1 MESSMHVRV
10 FGALAHPQRLAVF
23 QLLARTGDQGLA
35 AGELARRLELPP
47 SSLSFHL
54 RDLEAAGLVRARRSG
69 RSIAYAVRG
78 DTLRATLWFLGEDC
92 CQGRLDLCPD
102 PTARIRDRRLTVEPG
117 ARPGVLFVCT
127 QNAARSQLAEALL
140 RDRAR
145 DRFRVASAGLQ
156 PASVHPLV
164 AVVLA
169 ENGVATDGLHSKDL
183 SALLGKQPFDHAFVL
198 CPDASVEAARRAPFA
213 PDQQV
218 WPFADPAAVGGSPKQ
233 QLAAFRSARD
243 AIATRIDRWL
253 HDLDHPPTTTARG
266 TAASR
271 SHATSRSTTTR
282 KKTA

>member
-1 MESSMHVRV
+1 METSMHVRV

-54 RDLEAAGLVRARRSG
+54 RDLEAAGLVRARREG

-92 CQGRLDLCPD
+92 CQGRVDLCPD
-102 PTARIRDRRLTVEPG
+102 PTARIRSHQQPAEPG

-140 RDRAR
+140 RASAHE
-145 DRFRVASAGLQ
+145 RFRVTSAGLQ

-164 AVVLA
+164 AVVLEEA
-169 ENGVATDGLHSKDL
+169 GVATDGLHSKDL
-183 SALLGKQPFDHAFVL
+183 GSLLGKQPFDHAFVL
-198 CPDASVEAARRAPFA
+198 CPEAAIEATRRAPFA
-213 PDQQV
+213 PDQQL
-218 WPFADPAAVGGSPKQ
+218 WPFADPAAVRGTQKQ

-243 AIATRIDRWL
+243 AIAARLERWL
-253 HDLDHPPTTTARG
+253 HDLDHPPTR
-266 TAASR
+266 
-271 SHATSRSTTTR
+271 TSRSTTTSR
-282 KKTA
+282 KKIA

>member
-1 MESSMHVRV
+1 METSMHVRV

-35 AGELARRLELPP
+35 AGELARRLQLPP

-54 RDLEAAGLVRARRSG
+54 RDLEAAGLVRARRFG

-92 CQGRLDLCPD
+92 CQGRIDLCPD
-102 PTARIRDRRLTVEPG
+102 PTARIRLRQLPAEPG
-117 ARPGVLFVCT
+117 AVPGVLFVCT

-140 RDRAR
+140 RAR
-145 DRFRVASAGLQ
+145 TADRFRVTSAGLQ

-164 AVVLA
+164 AVVLQ
-169 ENGVATDGLHSKDL
+169 EVDVANDGLHSKDL
-183 SALLGKQPFDHAFVL
+183 GSLLGKQSFDHAFVL
-198 CPDASVEAARRAPFA
+198 CPEAAVEATRRAPFA

-218 WPFADPAAVGGSPKQ
+218 WPFADPAAVRGSHKQ
-233 QLAAFRSARD
+233 QLAAFRGARD
-243 AIATRIDRWL
+243 AIGARLDRWL
-253 HDLDHPPTTTARG
+253 HDLDHPPAR
-266 TAASR
+266 A
-271 SHATSRSTTTR
+271 SRSTTTSR

>member
-1 MESSMHVRV
+1 MESLTHVRV

-69 RSIAYAVRG
+69 RSIAYAVHG
-78 DTLRATLWFLGEDC
+78 ETLRATLWFLGEEC
-92 CQGRLDLCPD
+92 CQGRIDLCTD
-102 PTARIRDRRLTVEPG
+102 PTARIRSGPRAAEPG
-117 ARPGVLFVCT
+117 DRPGVLFVCT

-140 RDRAR
+140 RAR
-145 DRFRVASAGLQ
+145 TRERFRVTSAGLQ

-169 ENGVATDGLHSKDL
+169 EKGIPTDGLHSKDL
-183 SALLGKQPFDHAFVL
+183 GTLLGKQPFDHAFVL
-198 CPDASVEAARRAPFA
+198 CPDAAVEATRRAPFA
-213 PDQQV
+213 PDQQA
-218 WPFADPAAVGGSPKQ
+218 WPFADPAAVRGTQRQ
-233 QLAAFRSARD
+233 QLAAFRAARD
-243 AIATRIDRWL
+243 AIATRLDRWL
-253 HDLDHPPTTTARG
+253 HDLDHPP
-266 TAASR
+266 AS
-271 SHATSRSTTTR
+271 TSRSTTTR